1 MATPEYPRQV
11 GLRLMLLYAA
21 DLPRIADPESMARQ
35 FCLGRPSISVP
46 GLGRVSRSDAGLAE
60 LILRVGPREFFGRAI
75 LERPVR
81 PTLVILTPPDL
92 DPVVS
97 LPQ

>member
-1 MATPEYPRQV
+1 MNV
-11 GLRLMLLYAA
+11 RLGRNGCTSRYVSQA
-21 DLPRIADPESMARQ
+21 Q
-35 FCLGRPSISVP
+35 CGRPSISVP
-46 GLGRVSRSDAGLAE
+46 GLGRVSSSDEGLAE
-60 LILRVGPREFFGRAI
+60 LILRVGPSEFFGRAI

-81 PTLVILTPPDL
+81 PTLVILTPPGL